1 MENKYSEETGKLNA
15 KISKDPS
22 IIKVANYMLNMD
34 EVDKEL
40 ALKLVQVVYEANKGE
55 TNE

>member
-1 MENKYSEETGKLNA
+1 MNNKYSEGTAELNA

-40 ALKLVQVVYEANKGE
+40 ALKLVQAVYEANKGE